1 MADVSLVPTSDLPL
15 QTILWYEACPMELAV
30 PYLSAIAELE
40 GSRVESPELTK
51 LCNGSDDR
59 TDLRQAINAL
69 QMYCLGTTTPETM
82 CTGRESLQHVEHLSF
97 LDTISLEQEEDCGEA
112 VDDPSGHARVRSDF
126 RVDDRQQS
134 IRASVVGLAR
144 VDETAWP
151 DDAEATRMVAGQV
164 DRLLGE
170 LGIPERR
177 PWVVVGEYLPA
188 VRLVVA
194 AEDAEA
200 AEWTGTRR
208 TRNSGYVR
216 GVELTEEARKGL
228 AMSNVVW

>member
-1 MADVSLVPTSDLPL
+1 
-15 QTILWYEACPMELAV
+15 V
-30 PYLSAIAELE
+30 PYMGAISELE
-40 GSRVESPELTK
+40 GRRIESPELAE
-51 LCNGSDDR
+51 LCQGPDDR

-69 QMYCLGTTTPETM
+69 QMHCLGTTTPGTM
-82 CTGRESLQHVEHLSF
+82 CVGRESVQHAEHLSF

-112 VDDPSGHARVRSDF
+112 VDDPCGHARLRSEF
-126 RVDDRQQS
+126 RVDDLQQS

-151 DDAEATRMVAGQV
+151 DVGQTMVGHLG
-164 DRLLGE
+164 RLLGE
-170 LGIPERR
+170 LAIPERR
-177 PWVVVGEYLPA
+177 TWVVVGEYLPA

-200 AEWTGTRR
+200 AEWAGTRR
-208 TRNSGYVR
+208 TRNSGYMR
-216 GVELTEEARKGL
+216 GVELTEEGRKGL